1 MNNNTNN
8 IVNTILQVMSSGQS
22 PQQLITQMVQ
32 QNPQAQTLFNQM
44 QQSGMSMKDF
54 TLQYAKQNNINLQPV
69 LSQLNQRGI
78 KL

>member
-1 MNNNTNN
+1 MSNN
-8 IVNTILQVMSSGQS
+8 IINFILQTVNGGVN
-22 PQQLITQMVQ
+22 PQQVIQNMIM
-32 QNPQAQTLFNQM
+32 QNPQAQVLFNQM

>member
-1 MNNNTNN
+1 MNNILNFVLQAMSGG
-8 IVNTILQVMSSGQS
+8 VN
-22 PQQLITQMVQ
+22 PHQLLA
-32 QNPQAQTLFNQM
+32 QNPQAQILLNQM

-69 LSQLNQRGI
+69 LQQLNQRGI